1 MSVKKQITEVG
12 ILRKIGE
19 EQGKIQEVEAMIQRA
34 IAFAA
39 KAHDG
44 QLRKGTARPYILHP
58 LEVGVIVARMTED
71 EEIISAAILH
81 DTIEDCEGVTAQ
93 VIEQTFSRRVAELV
107 QKESEDKSKTWMERK
122 GATIR
127 HLKVAERE
135 VQMIGLADK
144 LSNMRDIDRDY
155 PECGEKLWQRFRMK
169 DKETIGWYY
178 KGVAEALRESFLEV
192 PAYIEYRSLVE
203 KIFGK

>member
-1 MSVKKQITEVG
+1 MGIERKK
-12 ILRKIGE
+12 
-19 EQGKIQEVEAMIQRA
+19 KIQEVEEMIQRA
-34 IAFAA
+34 IAFAT

-44 QLRKGTARPYILHP
+44 QLRKGTMRPYILHP

-93 VIEQTFSRRVAELV
+93 MIEQMFSKRVAELV

-122 GATIR
+122 GATIQ

-155 PECGEKLWQRFRMK
+155 PECGEELWQRFRMK

-178 KGVAEALRESFLEV
+178 KGVEEALRNSFSEV
-192 PAYIEYRSLVE
+192 PAYMEYRSLVE

>member
-1 MSVKKQITEVG
+1 
-12 ILRKIGE
+12 
-19 EQGKIQEVEAMIQRA
+19 MIQRA

-44 QLRKGTARPYILHP
+44 QLRKGTVRPYILHP

-71 EEIISAAILH
+71 EEVISAAILH

-93 VIEQTFSRRVAELV
+93 VIEQTFSKRVAELV

-122 GATIR
+122 SATIQ

-155 PECGEKLWQRFRMK
+155 PEYGEKLWQRFRMN
-169 DKETIGWYY
+169 DKATIGWYY
-178 KGVAEALRESFLEV
+178 KGVAEALQESFAEI

-203 KIFGK
+203 KIFKNQN

>member
-1 MSVKKQITEVG
+1 VG
-12 ILRKIGE
+12 IERKK
-19 EQGKIQEVEAMIQRA
+19 KIQEVEEMIQRA
-34 IAFAA
+34 IAFAT
-39 KAHDG
+39 KAHEG
-44 QLRKGTARPYILHP
+44 QLRKGTMRPYILHP

-93 VIEQTFSRRVAELV
+93 MIEQMFSKRVAELV

-122 GATIR
+122 GATIQ

-155 PECGEKLWQRFRMK
+155 PECGEEVWQRFRMK

-178 KGVAEALRESFLEV
+178 KGVEEALRNSFSEV
-192 PAYIEYRSLVE
+192 PAYMEYRSLVE

>member
-1 MSVKKQITEVG
+1 
-12 ILRKIGE
+12 
-19 EQGKIQEVEAMIQRA
+19 MIQRA
-34 IAFAA
+34 IAFAT

-44 QLRKGTARPYILHP
+44 QLRKGTMRPYILHP

-71 EEIISAAILH
+71 EEVISAAILH
-81 DTIEDCEGVTAQ
+81 DTIEDCEGVTAKM
-93 VIEQTFSRRVAELV
+93 IEQMFSNRVAELV

-122 GATIR
+122 GATIQ

-155 PECGEKLWQRFRMK
+155 PECGEELWQRFRMK

-178 KGVAEALRESFLEV
+178 KGVEEALRKSFSEV
-192 PAYIEYRSLVE
+192 PVYIEYRSLAE

>member
-1 MSVKKQITEVG
+1 
-12 ILRKIGE
+12 
-19 EQGKIQEVEAMIQRA
+19 MIQRA
-34 IAFAA
+34 IAFAT

-44 QLRKGTARPYILHP
+44 QLRKGTMRPYILHP

-71 EEIISAAILH
+71 EEVISAAILH
-81 DTIEDCEGVTAQ
+81 DTIEDCEGVTAKM
-93 VIEQTFSRRVAELV
+93 IEQMFSTRVAELV

-122 GATIR
+122 GATIQ

-155 PECGEKLWQRFRMK
+155 PECGEELWQRFRMK

-178 KGVAEALRESFLEV
+178 KGVEEALRKSFSEV
-192 PAYIEYRSLVE
+192 PVYIEYRSLVE

>member
-1 MSVKKQITEVG
+1 VG
-12 ILRKIGE
+12 IERKK
-19 EQGKIQEVEAMIQRA
+19 KIQEVEEMIQRA
-34 IAFAA
+34 IAFAT

-44 QLRKGTARPYILHP
+44 QLRKGTMRPYILHP

-71 EEIISAAILH
+71 EEVISAAILH
-81 DTIEDCEGVTAQ
+81 DTIEDCEGVTAKM
-93 VIEQTFSRRVAELV
+93 IEQMFSKRVAELV

-122 GATIR
+122 GATIQ

-155 PECGEKLWQRFRMK
+155 PECGEELWQRFRMK

-178 KGVAEALRESFLEV
+178 KGVEEALRNSLSEV
-192 PAYIEYRSLVE
+192 PVYIEYRSLVE

>member
-1 MSVKKQITEVG
+1 MVQK
-12 ILRKIGE
+12 
-19 EQGKIQEVEAMIQRA
+19 A
-34 IAFAA
+34 IDFAT
-39 KAHDG
+39 KVHEG
-44 QLRKGTARPYILHP
+44 QYRKGTDRPYIVHP
-58 LEVGVIVARMTED
+58 MEVGKIVSTMTQD

-81 DTIEDCEGVTAQ
+81 DTIEDCKGVTAKM
-93 VIEQTFSRRVAELV
+93 IEQMFSNRVAELV

-122 GATIR
+122 GATIQ

-155 PECGEKLWQRFRMK
+155 PECGEELWQRFRMK

-178 KGVAEALRESFLEV
+178 KGVEEALRKSFSEV
-192 PAYIEYRSLVE
+192 PVYIEYRSLVE

>member
-1 MSVKKQITEVG
+1 
-12 ILRKIGE
+12 
-19 EQGKIQEVEAMIQRA
+19 MIQRA
-34 IAFAA
+34 IAFAT

-44 QLRKGTARPYILHP
+44 QLRKGTMRPYILHP

-93 VIEQTFSRRVAELV
+93 MIEQMFSKRVAELV

-122 GATIR
+122 GATIQ

-155 PECGEKLWQRFRMK
+155 PECGEELWQRFRMK

-178 KGVAEALRESFLEV
+178 KGVEEALRKFFLGSSGVYGV
-192 PAYIEYRSLVE
+192 PQSCRENFWEIENSR
-203 KIFGK
+203 KIIDRRTV